1 MFRARSL
8 HLAAFI
14 KALGTADP
22 ASPISRFKVD
32 HNLFHLRYKLF
43 ERDPENKIIIFM

>member
-1 MFRARSL
+1 MRDHSIIG
-8 HLAAFI
+8 I

-22 ASPISRFKVD
+22 TSPISRFKVD

-43 ERDPENKIIIFM
+43 EGDPANKIITFM